1 MGGGQRN
8 AEKIEDWVDGIR
20 PDLLLLQELWE
31 LELQTQRWV
40 HKYEV
45 VEGVKG
51 IGQGLAVAVATHLM
65 SPKGELRVLMDVP
78 NVLLAGF
85 QSVAGTLWV
94 VGSVHL
100 RPKSSYKEK
109 MDRLKEIVATL
120 EVVRP
125 AGVLL
130 GGDWNSQLH
139 LERSVLAT
147 FVRTSKAWER
157 MGFQSLGESEIT
169 HRVRRG
175 DQEHTSAIDHC
186 FVAGDL
192 GQQATREL
200 VHGVGSHRAQLV
212 TMSLSSKFGSPFGW
226 KRYP

>member
-1 MGGGQRN
+1 MD
-8 AEKIEDWVDGIR
+8 EIR

-51 IGQGLAVAVATHLM
+51 IGQGLAAAVATHLM
-65 SPKGELRVLMDVP
+65 SPEGELRISMDVP
-78 NVLLAGF
+78 DVLLAGF

-94 VGSVHL
+94 VGSVYL

-109 MDRLKEIVATL
+109 MDRLKEIAATL

-130 GGDWNSQLH
+130 GGDLCWPVSSA
-139 LERSVLAT
+139 RPKPGRGWA
-147 FVRTSKAWER
+147 FRAWER
-157 MGFQSLGESEIT
+157 VRSPTGF
-169 HRVRRG
+169 
-175 DQEHTSAIDHC
+175 
-186 FVAGDL
+186 
-192 GQQATREL
+192 REGIRSIRPL
-200 VHGVGSHRAQLV
+200 
-212 TMSLSSKFGSPFGW
+212 
-226 KRYP
+226 